1 MIIPSIDLADG
12 QAVQLVGGERLAIE
26 AGCPLEVAKTF
37 GKVGPMAVIDLDAA
51 LGRGDNRDQ
60 IEELCRQYRCR
71 VGGGIRSL
79 ERARQWLDLGAE
91 QIIIGTA
98 ATREFL
104 SQLPRERLLVALDA
118 RHGEVVVDGWREKT
132 GRTVL
137 ERIAELKDL
146 VSGFLV
152 TFVECEGRM
161 QGTRMDLVE
170 ALVAAAGTTRVT
182 VAGGVSTAEEIK
194 ALDKLGADAQVGMAL
209 YSGRLDLA
217 EAFTAPMNTDREDG
231 LWPTVVVDQFDRA
244 LGLVYSNLES
254 VQVALQTG
262 RGVYWSR
269 RRGLWRK
276 GESSGAIQE
285 LIGVDIDCDRD
296 ALRFKVTQRGSGFCH
311 LSQTSC
317 WGPLKG
323 LPALEKTIQERLAS
337 PCAGSYTERLI
348 NNEELLRA
356 KLLEEAAELMDAQD
370 AAEAEWEMADILYF
384 ASVRLNQVGGRLEG
398 AIRELMRRSLK
409 LTRRPGDAKRALGEA
424 R

>member
-1 MIIPSIDLADG
+1 MIIPSIDLAGG
-12 QAVQLVGGERLAIE
+12 QAVQLVGGETLAIE
-26 AGCPLEVAKTF
+26 AGCPFEVAQTF

-51 LGRGDNRDQ
+51 LGRGDNSAQ
-60 IEELCRQYRCR
+60 IETLCREYRCR
-71 VGGGIRSL
+71 VGGGIRSI
-79 ERARQWLDLGAE
+79 ERARHWLDAGAE

-118 RHGEVVVDGWREKT
+118 RDGEVVVDGWREKT

-161 QGTRMDLVE
+161 QGTRMEQVE
-170 ALVAAAGTTRVT
+170 SLVASAGSARVT
-182 VAGGVSTAEEIK
+182 VAGGVSTAAEIK
-194 ALDKLGADAQVGMAL
+194 SLDMLGADAQVGMAL

-217 EAFTAPMNTDREDG
+217 EAFTAPMSTDRADG
-231 LWPTVVVDQFDRA
+231 LWPTVVVDEFDRA
-244 LGLVYSNLES
+244 LGFVYSNLES
-254 VQVALQTG
+254 VQAALKTG

-269 RRGLWRK
+269 KRGLWRK

-285 LIGVDIDCDRD
+285 LLGVDIDCDRD
-296 ALRFKVTQRGSGFCH
+296 ALRFKVKQRGPGFCH

-323 LPALEKTIQERLAS
+323 LPALEQTILERQAS
-337 PCAGSYTERLI
+337 PCAGSYTDRLM
-348 NNEELLRA
+348 NNADLLRA
-356 KLLEEAAELMDAQD
+356 KLLEEAGELMDARD
-370 AAEAEWEMADILYF
+370 SAEAEWEMADLLYF
-384 ASVRLNQVGGRLEG
+384 ASVRLSQAGGRLEG
-398 AIRELMRRSLK
+398 TIRELVRRSLK
-409 LTRRPGDAKRALGEA
+409 LSRRPGDAKRAVGA
-424 R
+424 G